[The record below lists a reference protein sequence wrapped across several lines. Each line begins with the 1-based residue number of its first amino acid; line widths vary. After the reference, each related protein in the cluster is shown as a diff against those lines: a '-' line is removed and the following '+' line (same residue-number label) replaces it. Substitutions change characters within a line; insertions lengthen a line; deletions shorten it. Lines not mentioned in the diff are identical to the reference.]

1 MPTDPT
7 DGVERE
13 HKFEVAPDFEL
24 PSFAD
29 VRGVRVL
36 GDDVVELVA
45 TYYDTPDLRLT
56 RAGASLRYRSDDGW
70 TVKLPAGDGSKAVVR
85 RENHFDGTEGSPP
98 AAAAN
103 LVTGWT
109 RRAELQPV
117 ATLRTRRHRIEL
129 GDEQDRPVAEIA
141 DDHVRTSTAAVPI
154 DSFREVEIE
163 LRPAADDKVEARIVK
178 RVRRAGRAR
187 RSHRSKVERAL
198 GPPRERA
205 AGRRTSEAEADTD
218 GA

>member
-13 HKFEVAPDFEL
+13 HKFEVAPEFEL

-109 RRAELQPV
+109 DVDL
-117 ATLRTRRHRIEL
+117 
-129 GDEQDRPVAEIA
+129 
-141 DDHVRTSTAAVPI
+141 TAQG
-154 DSFREVEIE
+154 RE
-163 LRPAADDKVEARIVK
+163 EAR
-178 RVRRAGRAR
+178 AG
-187 RSHRSKVERAL
+187 
-198 GPPRERA
+198 
-205 AGRRTSEAEADTD
+205 GRTLVDEGLAFDIAFTSVLIAVLV
-218 GA
+218 